1 MKNFST
7 DQDTFRHGDQYFT
20 QSSAMD
26 FSASINPESTERKKI
41 TIDPENLSHYPLS
54 PDIIESRLSSY
65 LGLKRENVMAF
76 YGLTA
81 LIHHF
86 FRFFN
91 NMRGLL
97 LEPLFAEHMRAALL
111 SNMNISRVPMNAV
124 MKDPRL
130 IHSFSPDV
138 ISMNSPV
145 NPTGEHYGTG
155 EIEKLLMESEKIGA
169 SVFIDEAYADFVKK
183 DRTLD
188 YKFLLDR
195 YSNFICGR
203 TLTKATGLPGVRI
216 GYAIGPAN
224 MIMQMKRMGIPW
236 MIPQF
241 YSEIIDSLLEIGDLE
256 WIEDERNYLE
266 RSFRDMGISILGK
279 PDANFISFRINDMEM
294 KEYFSI
300 ELKNRGFL
308 VRDISNFYGFMQ
320 GDFRVTVRKH
330 RDNEKL
336 VHAIKEILE

>member
-1 MKNFST
+1 MKSFST
-7 DQDTFRHGDQYFT
+7 DHDAFRHGDQFFM
-20 QSSAMD
+20 QSSALD

-54 PDIIESRLSSY
+54 PSLIESRISSY
-65 LGLKRENVMAF
+65 LGLKQENIMAF

-81 LIHHF
+81 LIHHL

-91 NMRGLL
+91 SMRGLL

-111 SNMNISRVPMNAV
+111 SNMNISRVPVNTV
-124 MKDPRL
+124 MEVPSL
-130 IHSFSPDV
+130 IRSFNPDV
-138 ISMNSPV
+138 ISLNSPV
-145 NPTGEHYGTG
+145 NPTGEHYGT
-155 EIEKLLMESEKIGA
+155 EKIEKLLMESEKIGA
-169 SVFIDEAYADFVKK
+169 YVFIDEAYADFVKK
-183 DRTLD
+183 DKTLD

-216 GYAIGPAN
+216 GYAIAPPE
-224 MIMQMKRMGIPW
+224 IIIKMKRMGIPW

-241 YSEIIDSLLEIGDLE
+241 YSEIIDSLLEIGDLK

-266 RSFRDMGISILGK
+266 TSFRDMGIIILGK
-279 PDANFISFRINDMEM
+279 PEANFISFRITDKEI

-300 ELKNRGFL
+300 ELRNRGFL

-330 RDNEKL
+330 GDNEKL
-336 VHAIKEILE
+336 VHAIKEILG